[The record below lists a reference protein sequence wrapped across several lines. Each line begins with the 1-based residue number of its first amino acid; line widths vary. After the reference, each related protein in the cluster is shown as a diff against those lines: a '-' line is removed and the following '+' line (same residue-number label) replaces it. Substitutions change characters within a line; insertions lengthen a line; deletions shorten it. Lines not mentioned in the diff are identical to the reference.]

1 MAVMVSMKEFY
12 FFFSFGEI
20 WLWEMDHFL
29 FFLFYF
35 AFDLDERVV
44 APPQHVHN
52 TISDTNNNNP
62 KRVPC
67 RYFYFPFLLLL
78 LSTLRWHTL
87 GERNLFRCWSFL
99 GRSNSTQR
107 DKNETVW
114 ESISRET
121 CWIDWLCWRGG
132 IKNTPSPHPLLY
144 IFIYFLLLDIVYSLS
159 YIDKSFF
166 PPLFFFLY
174 PTCVC
179 RINPPG
185 SPDPLLTK
193 LYIYIIH
200 LEDEEKPS
208 GHPKNINRTLSL
220 SLYPA
225 AASIETT
232 WKERERKRVN
242 SRIEVQRETSNLDY
256 YTIEMSRE

>member
-1 MAVMVSMKEFY
+1 
-12 FFFSFGEI
+12 
-20 WLWEMDHFL
+20 MDHFL

-78 LSTLRWHTL
+78 LSTLRWHRL

-132 IKNTPSPHPLLY
+132 YKEYPKSSPSS
-144 IFIYFLLLDIVYSLS
+144 I
-159 YIDKSFF
+159 
-166 PPLFFFLY
+166 
-174 PTCVC
+174 
-179 RINPPG
+179 
-185 SPDPLLTK
+185 
-193 LYIYIIH
+193 YIYIFSAARYC
-200 LEDEEKPS
+200 L
-208 GHPKNINRTLSL
+208 LSL
-220 SLYPA
+220 LY
-225 AASIETT
+225 
-232 WKERERKRVN
+232 W
-242 SRIEVQRETSNLDY
+242 
-256 YTIEMSRE
+256 